1 MSENAA
7 TSVSPEALDDP
18 DEVLAIILD
27 PDRRG
32 ALYPYMHRLRSLAPI
47 HETRQLRNDRAWVV
61 SAYEHVNR
69 LLRDRDLL
77 SDVRSAEI
85 LSAGEAGAKF
95 DKIMSRLL
103 LFMDGTEH
111 DRIRDLVSR
120 AFTPRSVENRRPRV
134 QAVVDGLIDDA
145 LEAGKMDLVKDFAY
159 PIPLI
164 VICEMLGIPSQD
176 MPSFYEWSYDFARR
190 GDISDITP
198 ERIERG
204 ETASEGFTDYFTG
217 LIEDRRKTPRD
228 DLMTALLHVKD
239 DLGPLSDQD
248 LISSCIILL
257 QAGHETTADLI
268 GMGTLA
274 LLRQPDQLEL
284 LRREP
289 GRIRDA
295 VEECLRFDTPVQ
307 IMQRVAT
314 RDIVVG
320 DVTVPAGEVFVL
332 LTGAA
337 NRDPAVFA
345 EPDRLDVTRS
355 PNPHLSFGL
364 GRHRCLG
371 ATLARNEIEIAFS
384 ALMRRLPALQLTP
397 ESPEYR
403 RSLFLRGLAS
413 LPVSW

>member
-1 MSENAA
+1 VVA
-7 TSVSPEALDDP
+7 VSLK
-18 DEVLAIILD
+18 
-27 PDRRG
+27 
-32 ALYPYMHRLRSLAPI
+32 
-47 HETRQLRNDRAWVV
+47 N
-61 SAYEHVNR
+61 
-69 LLRDRDLL
+69 
-77 SDVRSAEI
+77 
-85 LSAGEAGAKF
+85 
-95 DKIMSRLL
+95 
-103 LFMDGTEH
+103 
-111 DRIRDLVSR
+111 
-120 AFTPRSVENRRPRV
+120 
-134 QAVVDGLIDDA
+134 A

-164 VICEMLGIPSQD
+164 VICEMLGIPSED

-198 ERIERG
+198 DRIERG
-204 ETASEGFTDYFTG
+204 ETASDGFTDYFTG

-274 LLRQPDQLEL
+274 LLQHPDQLEL

-314 RDIVVG
+314 RDVVLG
-320 DVTVPAGEVFVL
+320 DVRVPAGEVFVL

-337 NRDPAVFA
+337 NRDPAVS
-345 EPDRLDVTRS
+345 DRLDVARS

-384 ALMRRLPALQLTP
+384 ALIRRLPALQLAP